1 LIDRIGVYLAMIIET
16 NYQLDTPVK
25 KTGAGSYE
33 WWYFDGEDHKGEYQF
48 VVIFYEGCPFS
59 LDYIRSTEKHPDHI
73 NSFAEE
79 HPAISISVYRNGKTI
94 YYSLAEYSKSETIFN
109 RDKISIK
116 VGKNTLE
123 GFIENEQ
130 LVFAL
135 RLEEVLP
142 TGEKFSGILRFSSP
156 TPEDGLLKS
165 DKDIG
170 VTQSHTWNLTQPK
183 AFVKGVISINQK
195 DRHEKPIIFEGVG
208 YHDHNIG
215 SEPMRNAFK
224 DWYWGRIHFIDMT
237 LVYYFMNQNGKM
249 VPKAW
254 LIGPDNA
261 SIIDE
266 TTDIKVDG
274 HKTNSFLLSAAR
286 RIIINFKNR
295 KVQLNAE
302 DVLDSGPFYYR
313 FNVSARLTSSDEEEN
328 QYTSGIAE
336 YIRPERIRNR
346 LFWPLVRMRF
356 RYTSKRPHW
365 VQKSSILYKWTW

>member
-1 LIDRIGVYLAMIIET
+1 MIIET
-16 NYQLDTPVK
+16 NYQNDIPVK
-25 KTGAGSYE
+25 KSGTGSYE
-33 WWYFDGEDHKGEYQF
+33 WWYFDGEDNKGEYQF

-59 LDYIRSTEKHPDHI
+59 PDYIRISEKHPEHI
-73 NSFAEE
+73 NSFADE
-79 HPAISISVYRNGKTI
+79 HPAISISVYRNGKPI
-94 YYSLAEYSKSETIFN
+94 FYSLAEYSKSEAIFN

-123 GFIENEQ
+123 GFIENGQ

-156 TPEDGLLKS
+156 VPQDGLLTSEPHNHTTKS
-165 DKDIG
+165 H
-170 VTQSHTWNLTQPK
+170 SWNLTQPK

-195 DRHEKPIIFEGVG
+195 DRHEKPIIFEGIG

-224 DWYWGRIHFIDMT
+224 DWYWGRVHFDDMT
-237 LVYYFMNQNGKM
+237 LVYYFMNQHDKI
-249 VPKAW
+249 VPMAW

-261 SIIDE
+261 SIINE
-266 TTDIKVDG
+266 TVDIKIDG
-274 HKTNSFLLSAAR
+274 NKTNSFFLSSGR
-286 RIIINFKNR
+286 RIVINFKNR

-313 FNVSARLTSSDEEEN
+313 FNVSARLTSTDEEEN
-328 QYTSGIAE
+328 QLTSGIAE
-336 YIRPERIRNR
+336 YIRPERIRKR
-346 LFWPLVRMRF
+346 LFWPLIRMRF
-356 RYTSKRPHW
+356 RYTYKRPHW
-365 VQKSSILYKWTW
+365 VQKSSILYRWTW

>member
-1 LIDRIGVYLAMIIET
+1 MVERISVYLFMIIET
-16 NYQLDTPVK
+16 NYQLDIPVL
-25 KTGAGSYE
+25 KTTTGSYE

-48 VVIFYEGCPFS
+48 VVIFFEGCPFS
-59 LDYIRSTEKHPDHI
+59 PDYIRTSEKYPDHV

-94 YYSLAEYSKSETIFN
+94 FYSLAEYSKSESIFN
-109 RDKISIK
+109 RDKISVK

-135 RLEEVLP
+135 RLEELLP

-156 TPEDGLLKS
+156 AIKNGLLKTDS
-165 DKDIG
+165 DTEN
-170 VTQSHTWNLTQPK
+170 TQSHTWNLTQPK

-195 DRHEKPIIFEGVG
+195 DRHEKPIIFEGTG
-208 YHDHNIG
+208 YHDHNLGI
-215 SEPMRNAFK
+215 EPMRNAFK
-224 DWYWGRIHFIDMT
+224 DWYWGRIHFNDLT
-237 LVYYFMNQNGKM
+237 LVYYLMNQHGNI

-261 SIIDE
+261 SILDE
-266 TTDIKVDG
+266 TTDIQVDG
-274 HKTNSFLLSAAR
+274 NKTNAFLLSAGR
-286 RIIINFKNR
+286 RIVIKFEKRRI
-295 KVQLNAE
+295 QLNTE

-313 FNVSARLTSSDEEEN
+313 FNVSARLTSADEEEN

-336 YIRPERIRNR
+336 YIRPERIRKR
-346 LFWPLVRMRF
+346 IFWPLVRMRF
-356 RYTSKRPHW
+356 RYTSKRPNW
-365 VQKSSILYKWTW
+365 VQKSSFLYKWTW